1 MAHPGNEL
9 IAQDREAVTMGDVC
23 REDTSL
29 AKKGMG
35 GQAGSGRRQ
44 DQPSVK
50 LMGSVAAG
58 ERGVDRAGVGHRADA
73 LPGRRE
79 VVPRGFDRSATTL
92 AGRYRT

>member
-23 REDTSL
+23 GEDTSL

-73 LPGRRE
+73 LPRPAGGGS
-79 VVPRGFDRSATTL
+79 PRIRSVGHNPGGPL
-92 AGRYRT
+92 